1 MESPVEH
8 PRPETSGPIRLY
20 TAAQSVSATGSWMQ
34 RTAMGWLAWDLTH
47 SAPWVGALAL
57 MELIALI
64 WVTPLA
70 GTLADRRSPY
80 KVFMATQLLLLV
92 SALGLGLLTAFG
104 ALSIGL
110 LLAFA
115 LVEATLNGFNNP
127 VRMTAINYLAGEGR
141 ISNAIAMNSL
151 AVGLA
156 RSVGP
161 AVAGFLILHGGA
173 VPVFALN
180 SVSFLAMILVIR
192 HYRVWLDRPPSG
204 KHTSFLSDIK
214 AGFAYIARTPDIAVI
229 FMIAAAFSVLARP
242 FAEMLP
248 VFAGQVFAGG
258 PQTLG
263 MLLTA
268 QGLGAMVGSAIMI
281 RRHGARP
288 LLPLV
293 TATGAGLAILIVVF
307 TAAANLRI
315 ALPALFVAGIFHVM
329 CNIGLQSLTQTRA
342 APAFRGRALSLYSLL
357 FRSGPSAG
365 AFLIAMASPWLGLRP
380 LIGGAAALAGVL
392 ILLVGRRAAKTGAK
406 P

>member
-1 MESPVEH
+1 MESPDEH
-8 PRPETSGPIRLY
+8 RRPETSGPIRLY

-57 MELIALI
+57 MELISLI

-80 KVFMATQLLLLV
+80 KVFITTQSLLLV
-92 SALGLGLLTAFG
+92 SAMSLGLLTAFG

-173 VPVFALN
+173 APVFALN
-180 SVSFLAMILVIR
+180 SASFLAMILVIR
-192 HYRVWLDRPPSG
+192 HHRGWLDRPPSG
-204 KHTSFLSDIK
+204 KQTSFMADIGG
-214 AGFAYIARTPDIAVI
+214 GFAYIAKTPDIAVI
-229 FMIAAAFSVLARP
+229 FLIAAAFSMLARP

-268 QGLGAMVGSAIMI
+268 QGLGAMAGSAIMI

-288 LLPLV
+288 LAPLV
-293 TATGAGLAILIVVF
+293 AGSGVGLSLFIVLFASTTRLHLALG
-307 TAAANLRI
+307 
-315 ALPALFVAGIFHVM
+315 ALFVAGVFHVM
-329 CNIGLQSLTQTRA
+329 CNISLQSLTQLRA
-342 APAFRGRALSLYSLL
+342 DPAFRGRALSMYSLM

-365 AFLIAMASPWLGLRP
+365 AFVIGMASPLLGLRP
-380 LIGGAAALAGVL
+380 LVGGSAALAGVL
-392 ILLVGRRAAKTGAK
+392 IFLISRRAAKTGAK